1 MLHERKYFAL
11 FPFLHIYIIYSWGS
25 ENDRWVNVT
34 EEGLCPFPTSWCAK
48 IICFL
53 YNCQNQVCGPV
64 EFMLRFCSNWD
75 AVDLWFASLCL
86 RYSCWLWDAW
96 HTLTVKTDCEE
107 VVVCSERNKTEQ
119 LSSLQSHFILCSLL
133 AAIFLFMLNQ
143 WYCGGPTCY
152 TSEKQKNTHAQT
164 YFVRWRHWQYVHK
177 ILASQAH
184 TRARTHTPISK
195 IKEK

>member
-1 MLHERKYFAL
+1 MTGELTWLRKFSARFQRHGAL
-11 FPFLHIYIIYSWGS
+11 RSS
-25 ENDRWVNVT
+25 V
-34 EEGLCPFPTSWCAK
+34 
-48 IICFL
+48 
-53 YNCQNQVCGPV
+53 
-64 EFMLRFCSNWD
+64 FCTIVKTKCVVQS
-75 AVDLWFASLCL
+75 SLCCDSAATETL
-86 RYSCWLWDAW
+86 LICGLRASRYSCWLWDAW

-119 LSSLQSHFILCSLL
+119 FSSLQSHFILCSLL
-133 AAIFLFMLNQ
+133 AAIFLFMLNR

-177 ILASQAH
+177 ILASQVH